1 MKLSRQNKIVVGI
14 VALVLALTVG
24 YALFSQS
31 LNIGGTASADGK
43 FQLTFYSVGT
53 VKEVGSSGTTVTSS
67 DEDKTLTITVPKLEY
82 PGAYVQVPV
91 VIKNTGTVDAAILI
105 AAPV

>member
-31 LNIGGTASADGK
+31 LNIGGTASADG
-43 FQLTFYSVGT
+43 TFELVFDSIGT
-53 VKEVGSSGTTVTSS
+53 IVEKGST
-67 DEDKTLTITVPKLEY
+67 
-82 PGAYVQVPV
+82 GAEASNSQEQ
-91 VIKNTGTVDAAILI
+91 
-105 AAPV
+105 